1 MAKVASDM
9 GIFELLATEG
19 SSPVSTMELADA
31 AQADPVLTRELRPRM
46 LTPGTLLLLVCAE
59 R

>member
-9 GIFELLATEG
+9 GVFDLLATAE

-31 AQADPVLTRELRPRM
+31 AQADPVLTREFRPGMLRPS
-46 LTPGTLLLLVCAE
+46 TLLLLVCAE